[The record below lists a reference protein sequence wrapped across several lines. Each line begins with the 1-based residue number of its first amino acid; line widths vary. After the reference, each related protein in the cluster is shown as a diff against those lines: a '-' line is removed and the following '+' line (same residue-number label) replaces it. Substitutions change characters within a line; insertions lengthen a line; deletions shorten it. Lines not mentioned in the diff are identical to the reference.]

1 MTKEQKDY
9 INYRLQRATDTLNDA
24 KLLAENERWNSS
36 INRLYYAC
44 FYAVSA
50 LLYFHSIEAKT
61 HKGVRIKFMIE
72 FIKTGLFHKDF
83 GKLFSDLFDWRQE
96 GDYSDFVLFDKD
108 LTMPLIIKSE
118 ELITLIRAFIN
129 SNKMLI
135 DRTSS
140 GM

>member
-1 MTKEQKDY
+1 MNKEQTDY
-9 INYRLQRATDTLNDA
+9 INYRLQRASDTLNDA
-24 KLLAENERWNSS
+24 RLLAENERWNSS

-61 HKGVRIKFMIE
+61 HKGVRIKFMSE
-72 FIKTGLFHKDF
+72 FIKTGLFDKEY

-108 LTMPLIIKSE
+108 LTLPMINKSE
-118 ELITLIRAFIN
+118 KFITLIRNF
-129 SNKMLI
+129 LI
-135 DRTSS
+135 AK
-140 GM
+140 